1 MKFPTQTKTSKPASV
16 SRSSFQRNHMCV
28 INGERRT
35 YNLCLSLIKDEGRV
49 GCNFLLTGQRSRL
62 MMSVHRFDA
71 VSQEGTRSGEKRL
84 ARGKL
89 QKLFAV
95 CPSALIV
102 CTHVSVGFACED
114 TLKPWPQFYR
124 FSGSRPFTEVL
135 IKMNRHLHS
144 ISTFV
149 INTFFFGGGI
159 FIPPD
164 TTTAILN
171 FSVYCTRLY
180 FIVGSL
186 SGLRD
191 ARGKWY
197 EMGDCWFHSHAQTH
211 PATEKRQTIRWMA
224 GSSPGGL
231 FTCDR
236 DGVHWNLWTF
246 IISKH
251 LFFFF
256 WRGE

>member
-1 MKFPTQTKTSKPASV
+1 MFEPIDKIIAAFETSQFFFFFFLNFILPPKEETQPNFQATVNLYRESSSIALLKMKFPTQTKTSKPASV
-16 SRSSFQRNHMCV
+16 SRSSFQRDHMCV

-114 TLKPWPQFYR
+114 TLKP
-124 FSGSRPFTEVL
+124 
-135 IKMNRHLHS
+135 
-144 ISTFV
+144 
-149 INTFFFGGGI
+149 
-159 FIPPD
+159 
-164 TTTAILN
+164 
-171 FSVYCTRLY
+171 
-180 FIVGSL
+180 
-186 SGLRD
+186 
-191 ARGKWY
+191 
-197 EMGDCWFHSHAQTH
+197 
-211 PATEKRQTIRWMA
+211 
-224 GSSPGGL
+224 
-231 FTCDR
+231 
-236 DGVHWNLWTF
+236 
-246 IISKH
+246 
-251 LFFFF
+251 
-256 WRGE
+256 